1 MGVWPSRVNINISVA
16 PTTVCKPAQGKSGWE
31 LPEGRTRGD
40 GWDGR
45 FRPGSSPLYSG
56 LQKETSAKGDAAP
69 SARRLG
75 KAIPGWGLPML
86 TPRSP
91 DPPACHRS
99 PTFPP
104 AQGSPSLSPTFKP
117 WHAIPKRLAAAI
129 LQELSR
135 DLLGGPEPDSFTFL
149 REAPRGGSRRR
160 GGKCRESWLPWLPVA
175 IAAAAVQDAA
185 AGAVSATPSGGRGWR

>member
-45 FRPGSSPLYSG
+45 FLPGSSPLSSG

-69 SARRLG
+69 CARRLG
-75 KAIPGWGLPML
+75 KAIPGWGLLML

-91 DPPACHRS
+91 DAPACHRS

-104 AQGSPSLSPTFKP
+104 AQGSPSLSRQPSNP
-117 WHAIPKRLAAAI
+117 
-129 LQELSR
+129 
-135 DLLGGPEPDSFTFL
+135 G
-149 REAPRGGSRRR
+149 
-160 GGKCRESWLPWLPVA
+160 
-175 IAAAAVQDAA
+175 
-185 AGAVSATPSGGRGWR
+185 TPSLNASRPPFYRNYRETYSAARSLTHLLSCERLLAVVLAVVAGSVARAGCLGSL